1 MQYALQIIREKLKIM
16 LICPKMISRKKV
28 VEYNE
33 LLGPVESRFGDGFA
47 GKGQPCIMD
56 EQKTI

>member
-1 MQYALQIIREKLKIM
+1 
-16 LICPKMISRKKV
+16 